1 MAYKQAGPQ
10 IQQALA
16 ELLFMC
22 EMQRRPPIG
31 KAVIVAGET
40 TTTTAPRLPRII
52 SFTGLFCLAGG

>member
-10 IQQALA
+10 SNRRSQSYLI
-16 ELLFMC
+16 MS

-40 TTTTAPRLPRII
+40 TTTTPPRLPQII